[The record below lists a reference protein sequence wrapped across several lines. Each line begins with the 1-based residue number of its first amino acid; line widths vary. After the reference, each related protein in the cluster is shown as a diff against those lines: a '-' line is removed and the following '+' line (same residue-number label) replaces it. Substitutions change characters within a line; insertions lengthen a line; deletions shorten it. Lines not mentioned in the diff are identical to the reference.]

1 MNFVTHNGSRAPSS
15 AAAPSDR
22 GPRRCKRVLQAVKAE
37 ESERKA
43 EEEKREQEALAR
55 RGTACAA
62 CPESCGDFRIS
73 CGGLGNLKYKFSCGI
88 LGTASE
94 VGSGKRV
101 IERKPL
107 EDSLP

>member
-1 MNFVTHNGSRAPSS
+1 MTRLRLRLLEEVRGAHTRDV
-15 AAAPSDR
+15 AANYKHPTNYL
-22 GPRRCKRVLQAVKAE
+22 KRPHTPFE
-37 ESERKA
+37 
-43 EEEKREQEALAR
+43 
-55 RGTACAA
+55 
-62 CPESCGDFRIS
+62 
-73 CGGLGNLKYKFSCGI
+73 LKYKFSCGI